1 MDKKLIEEK
10 LEKEKKTL
18 EAHLQTFAKKD
29 TRLKGDWDTKFPKF
43 DGEFGSSALET
54 AADEVEEYASRLPV
68 EYSLE
73 LRLRD
78 IDLALEKI
86 KKGKYGQCEKCGKDI
101 DEKRLEI
108 HPAARFCVK
117 CSPR

>member
-1 MDKKLIEEK
+1 MNKKELAEK

-18 EAHLQTFAKKD
+18 EAQLQTFAKKD

-43 DGEFGSSALET
+43 DGEFGGSALET

-73 LRLRD
+73 LRLKD

-86 KKGKYGQCEKCGKDI
+86 KKGKYGRCEKCGKKI
-101 DEKRLEI
+101 DGKRLEI
-108 HPAARFCVK
+108 YPAARFCMK
-117 CSPR
+117 CQK